1 MHSTT
6 DTDYAELFAKNLSC
20 TRGENLLFENLD
32 LEVNLGQCLHL
43 IGPNG
48 SGKTSLLRI
57 LCGLNQSDAGEVRWQ
72 QKSILHHPS
81 YTQDCFYLGHKD
93 ALKNELTAIENL
105 RFIQSL
111 DGVVDEDRL
120 DDVLAQMQILQCAD
134 LPVQALSFGQ
144 RRRLAFAKLLLVS
157 RKLWVLDEPFTG
169 IDEKGRQLI
178 ENLCVAHLRENGSI
192 ILTHH
197 QGLKS
202 SDLNV
207 YLAELDISQFS
218 TN

>member
-1 MHSTT
+1 MPSTS
-6 DTDYAELFAKNLSC
+6 DIEHAELSAKNLSC
-20 TRGENLLFENLD
+20 TRGENLLFENLELKVD
-32 LEVNLGQCLHL
+32 PGQCLHL

-57 LCGLNQSDAGEVRWQ
+57 ICGLNQSDTGEVLWQ
-72 QKSILHHPS
+72 QKPTLHNTN
-81 YTQDCFYLGHKD
+81 YTQDCFYIGHKD

-111 DGVVDEDRL
+111 DGIKDEDQL
-120 DDVLAQMQILQCAD
+120 DDALAQMQILQCAD
-134 LPVQALSFGQ
+134 LPAQALSFGQ
-144 RRRLAFAKLLLVS
+144 RRRLAFAKLLLVK

-169 IDEKGRQLI
+169 IDEKGRRLI
-178 ENLCVAHLRENGSI
+178 ESLCVAHLRENGSI

-218 TN
+218 TR